1 MINPSCSLR
10 AFWNTTQLRI
20 GFAAF
25 IGIFALT
32 SSAWAQD
39 PLPDLSLEDLMKI
52 DAGRVFGASE
62 RIQPV
67 TEAPAAVSFVTA
79 EEIKRY
85 GYRTLADILGSIRGI
100 YITND
105 RNFSLVGA
113 EGFATPGDYN
123 SRILLLVNGH
133 RVNDNVFGQA
143 EIGAEFGLDT
153 ALIER
158 VEFIRGPASSLY
170 GNSAFF
176 GVVNVITKS
185 SSALDGVAVTT
196 EGGSLGTGL
205 VRTSFGK
212 SFKNGLDLT
221 VSGTVEHSDGIDR
234 IFFPAFNSPDTNN
247 GIAENLDA
255 EGTKQFYSRLSFKG
269 LTLTTIY
276 GTRHKDIPTASF
288 GTLFNEQVWREQTTD
303 RHSLID
309 ADYER
314 AVGHTN
320 LTFRA
325 SFDRFTYDGIYP
337 FDSGPGN
344 DPIVGQN
351 GVVGARWSFA
361 GGLTRSLPG
370 RQTVRA
376 GLEFIDNINQDQ
388 FVSYLDTPGY
398 AMYEVRSS
406 TQHAIY
412 FEDEIKL
419 SRKFI
424 FNAGLRYDGYGAFM
438 KVTPRA
444 ALIFMPS
451 PAQSFKYL
459 YGKAFRA
466 PNAYE
471 LNDFYFGQSVA
482 NLLPESIDTHQLVWE
497 RYTNDWMRT
506 SVSSYWYKANGLITS
521 VADEN
526 TVFGTTFVN
535 QERVHAKGLEF
546 EAQMRL
552 RWGWKALASYAVQK
566 ATDQDTRTELPNS
579 PRQMIKARLSIPGPL
594 PRSFVSVEG
603 QFLGQRKTVS
613 ASHVASNTVAN
624 INLIQPIG
632 HTWELYAGVRNVFNN
647 EYLDPASSSHL
658 QDAIPQ
664 NGRTFRVGVQLK
676 LWSK

>member
-1 MINPSCSLR
+1 M
-10 AFWNTTQLRI
+10 RI
-20 GFAAF
+20 D
-25 IGIFALT
+25 
-32 SSAWAQD
+32 S
-39 PLPDLSLEDLMKI
+39 
-52 DAGRVFGASE
+52 GRVFGASE

-85 GYRTLADILGSIRGI
+85 GYRTLADILRSIRGI
-100 YITND
+100 YVTDD

-113 EGFATPGDYN
+113 QGFATPGDYN
-123 SRILLLVNGH
+123 SRILLMVNGH

-143 EIGAEFGLDT
+143 EIGAEFGLDP
-153 ALIER
+153 ALFER

-185 SSALDGVAVTT
+185 SSALDGGSVTV
-196 EGGSLGTGL
+196 EAGSLGTGL
-205 VRTSFGK
+205 VRTSFGH
-212 SFKNGLDLT
+212 SFANGLDLT
-221 VSGTVEHSDGIDR
+221 VSGTVDHTDGIGR
-234 IFFPAFNSPDTNN
+234 IFFPAFNSPSTNN
-247 GIAENLDA
+247 GIAENLDS

-269 LTLTTIY
+269 LTLITIY

-314 AVGHTN
+314 SVGHTN

-325 SFDRFTYDGIYP
+325 SFDRFSYDGIYP
-337 FDSGPGN
+337 FESDPGS

-351 GVVGARWSFA
+351 GVVGSRWSFA

-376 GLEFIDNINQDQ
+376 GLEFIDNISQNQ
-388 FVSYLDTPGY
+388 FVRYLGSPDL
-398 AMYEVRSS
+398 AMSEVRSS
-406 TQHAIY
+406 TQHAVY
-412 FEDEIKL
+412 VEDEIKL
-419 SRKFI
+419 SRRFI
-424 FNAGLRYDGYGAFM
+424 FSGGLRYDGYGAFM
-438 KVTPRA
+438 KVTPRS

-451 PAQSFKYL
+451 SAQSFKYL
-459 YGKAFRA
+459 YGRSFRA

-471 LNDFYFGQSVA
+471 LNDFYFGQSVGS
-482 NLLPESIDTHQLVWE
+482 LRPESIDTHQLVWE

-506 SVSSYWYKANGLITS
+506 SVSSYWYKADGLITS
-521 VADEN
+521 VLDET
-526 TVFGTTFVN
+526 TVIGTTFVN
-535 QERVHAKGLEF
+535 QESVHAKGLEF

-552 RWGWKALASYAVQK
+552 KWGWKALASYAVQK
-566 ATDQDTRTELPNS
+566 ATDQDTQTELPNS
-579 PRQMIKARLSIPGPL
+579 PRQIVKARLSIPGPL
-594 PRSFVSVEG
+594 PRSFVSIEG
-603 QFLGQRKTVS
+603 QYLGRRKTVS
-613 ASHVASNTVAN
+613 ASYVSSNTVAN
-624 INLIQPIG
+624 VNLIQPMG
-632 HTWELYAGVRNVFNN
+632 HQWEFYAGVRNVFDTK
-647 EYLDPASSSHL
+647 YLDPASSSHR

-664 NGRTFRVGVQLK
+664 NGRTFRVGLQLK